1 MRWSASEMKFK
12 VTVTTVK
19 EFETTI
25 EDYPDLKTEDEALLA
40 EQEAANDDPFL
51 RSEGGNTT
59 VTVERID

>member
-51 RSEGGNTT
+51 LTEGGNTT
-59 VTVERID
+59 VAVERID

>member
-1 MRWSASEMKFK
+1 M
-12 VTVTTVK
+12 
-19 EFETTI
+19 

-51 RSEGGNTT
+51 LSEGGNTT

>member
-1 MRWSASEMKFK
+1 MSEMKFK

-19 EFETTI
+19 EFETTM
-25 EDYPDLKTEDEALLA
+25 EDYPGLKTEDEVLQL
-40 EQEAANDDPFL
+40 ERGAANDDPFL